1 MTHSDGIDSAHMQG
15 SFLARADHAQAKTV
29 PRPARL
35 KEARKQLASLS
46 AEAAEEGVDLAACLA
61 SSPLFTQLMLGL
73 CDHAPYLVRLM
84 RKDWARLHHMLHHDP
99 HQTLQQILVDTRTAW
114 QQPSTTQAAMMA
126 RLRRCKQAVA
136 LLVGLADLA
145 GLWSVDEVTQALSD
159 FADAA
164 CSAALDYLLVEAHQ
178 ADRFKVVDLT
188 KPSHDSGL
196 VVLALGKHGAGELNY
211 SSDIDVIVLYDP
223 ETAPLGPRAEPS
235 AFFVKLTQGLVR
247 LMQERTGEGYVLRT
261 DLRLRPDPSS
271 TPVAISLHSAFAYY
285 ETVGQN
291 WERAALIKARP
302 VAGDLA
308 LGARF
313 LDALKP
319 FIWRKYF
326 DFAAIADIHAMKRQI
341 HAVRGHESIA
351 VAGHDIKLGRGG
363 IREVEFFV
371 QTQQLVFGGRRP
383 QLRGRRTL
391 DMLQALHLDG
401 WISEA
406 AVKDLSDA
414 YRFLRGLEHRL
425 QMREDEQTQRLPVE
439 DDKLA
444 DFARF
449 CGYASSTAFAKAL
462 RKQAL
467 KVEYHYARLFEEGAE
482 LAASEGSLVFTGTVD
497 DPDTLKTL
505 RSMGYADPHL
515 IAETVRG
522 WHFGRRQAVTSARA
536 REVLTEL
543 VPALLKAF
551 SVTAD
556 PDAALAAFDRALGAM
571 PAAVELFSI
580 LKSHDAVLRLFADLF
595 GSAPRLA
602 EIVANRP
609 HVLDAVIDPAFL
621 EPMTTRA
628 EMQKRIEEG
637 LAGLHSFEDVLDRF
651 REMGQHEM
659 FLIGARMVSGVLAP
673 ERAGHAYTL
682 LAEAII
688 EACLQRVRQQFEADY
703 GTIAGGEIAVFGL
716 GRLGSR
722 EMTATSD
729 LDLIVLYDFPD
740 TAHDSD
746 GARSLP
752 PTTYYGRLTQRL
764 ISALTVPTRRGTLY
778 AVDMRLRPSG
788 NKGPAA
794 TQFSGFETY
803 QHSEVETWERMA
815 LVRARWIAGD
825 AALGARAQQ
834 VIAQSLA
841 APCDAQQVRRDA
853 YAMRQLIAQEK
864 GETDVWDLKN
874 AAGGLTD
881 IEFLCQTLV
890 LTTRQPDQMGRDP
903 QAILHTAGQQAL
915 LPMDEVDQLLQA
927 HSLMRDLLQWV
938 RLTLGDDRPITQASE
953 GLKRQLAV
961 TSGLPDF
968 KVLASHLREEQNK
981 VRRIFER
988 VMQAKS
994 D

>member
-1 MTHSDGIDSAHMQG
+1 MGEDKADQ
-15 SFLARADHAQAKTV
+15 SFLARIGTHTHEV
-29 PRPARL
+29 PMPRPSNA
-35 KEARKQLASLS
+35 KVTRKQLAGLCE
-46 AEAAEEGVDLAACLA
+46 EAAGEGVELSKHLAA
-61 SSPLFTQLMLGL
+61 SKPLHDLFLGL

-84 RKDWARLHHMLHHDP
+84 RKDWARLVRLLHQDP
-99 HQTLQQILVDTRTAW
+99 AVSMTQLRVQTRNAW
-114 QQPSTTQAAMMA
+114 QVAGSSEAAMMA
-126 RLRRCKQAVA
+126 ALRRAKQEVA
-136 LLVGLADLA
+136 LLVALADL
-145 GLWSVDEVTQALSD
+145 GGVWGVDEVTAALSD

-164 CSAALDYLLVEAHQ
+164 CASALDFLLTDASEASRFIPVDPQQPSQ
-178 ADRFKVVDLT
+178 A
-188 KPSHDSGL
+188 SGL
-196 VVLALGKHGAGELNY
+196 VVLALGKHGARELNY

-223 ETAPLGPRAEPS
+223 EIAPLGPRAEPS
-235 AFFVKLTQGLVR
+235 SFFVRLTQGLVR

-261 DLRLRPDPSS
+261 DLRLRPDPAS
-271 TPVAISLHSAFAYY
+271 TPVAISVNSAFAYY
-285 ETVGQN
+285 ESVGQN

-302 VAGDLA
+302 VAGDLE

-341 HAVRGHESIA
+341 HAVRGHEQIA

-371 QTQQLVFGGRRP
+371 QTQQLVFGGRRA

-391 DMLQALHLDG
+391 DMLDALNTDG
-401 WISEA
+401 WISVD
-406 AVKDLSDA
+406 AVHDLSEA
-414 YRFLRGLEHRL
+414 YRFLRALEHRL
-425 QMREDEQTQRLPVE
+425 QMREDEQTQRLPV
-439 DDKLA
+439 DDDRLLA
-444 DFARF
+444 FAQF
-449 CGYASSTAFAKAL
+449 CGFASIAAFGKAL
-462 RKQAL
+462 TKQAL

-497 DPDTLKTL
+497 DPDTLNTL
-505 RSMGYADPHL
+505 RLMGYADPHL
-515 IAETVRG
+515 VAETVRG

-580 LKSHDAVLRLFADLF
+580 LKSHEPVLRLFADLF

-621 EPMTTRA
+621 DAVTHRDVME
-628 EMQKRIEEG
+628 KRIADG
-637 LAGLHSFEDVLDRF
+637 LAGLDLFEDVLDRF

-659 FLIGARMVSGVLAP
+659 FLIGARMISGVLSP
-673 ERAGHAYTL
+673 QMAGQAYSV
-682 LAEAII
+682 LAECVI
-688 EACLQRVRQQFEADY
+688 EACLQQVRMRFEQEY
-703 GTIAGGEIAVFGL
+703 GRIKGGQIAVFGL
-716 GRLGSR
+716 GRLGSN

-729 LDLIVLYDFPD
+729 LDLIVLYDFPED
-740 TAHDSD
+740 AVESD
-746 GARSLP
+746 GARALP
-752 PTTYYGRLTQRL
+752 PTTYFGRLTQRL
-764 ISALTVPTRRGTLY
+764 ISALTVPTRRGILY
-778 AVDMRLRPSG
+778 EVDMRLRPSG

-794 TQFSGFETY
+794 TQFSGFEAY
-803 QHSEVETWERMA
+803 QRSEVETWERMA
-815 LVRARWIAGD
+815 LVRARFLAGD
-825 AALGARAQQ
+825 RTLGARAEA
-834 VIAQSLA
+834 VIFDSLSA
-841 APCDAQQVRRDA
+841 LRDA
-853 YAMRQLIAQEK
+853 GLVRKEALTMRRLIAEEK
-864 GETDVWDLKN
+864 GEADVWDLKN

-890 LTTRQPDQMGRDP
+890 LVTAPLRKEAIGRDP
-903 QAILHTAGQQAL
+903 QTILRYAQTYTL
-915 LPMDEVDQLLQA
+915 LPAEDVDRLLSA
-927 HSLMRDLLQWV
+927 HALMRDLMQWV
-938 RLTLGDDRPITQASE
+938 RLTLGDDRSVTESSA

-968 KVLASHLREEQNK
+968 KVLASHLREEQQQ
-981 VRRIFER
+981 VRQIFER
-988 VMQAKS
+988 FMQG
-994 D
+994 